1 VITSVDTSV
10 LLDVFN
16 ADPSFGPKS
25 SEALRRCLQEGRVT
39 ACDVVWAELGAFFSS
54 SEAIGDTMRRLGI
67 EFDALTIDAALQA
80 GATWKRYRERGGTR
94 DRVIADFLIGAHAS
108 AQAERLLTR
117 YRGFYRAYFARLPL
131 LDPVRGL
138 PRPSR

>member
-16 ADPSFGPKS
+16 ADPSFGPGS
-25 SEALRRCLQEGRVT
+25 AEALRQCLREGRVT
-39 ACDVVWAELGAFFSS
+39 ACDVVWAELGAFFAS
-54 SEAIGDTMRRLGI
+54 SEATGDAMRRVGI

-80 GATWKRYRERGGTR
+80 GATWRRYRERGGTR

-117 YRGFYRAYFARLPL
+117 DRGFYRAYFGRLSL
-131 LDPVRGL
+131 LDPARG
-138 PRPSR
+138 